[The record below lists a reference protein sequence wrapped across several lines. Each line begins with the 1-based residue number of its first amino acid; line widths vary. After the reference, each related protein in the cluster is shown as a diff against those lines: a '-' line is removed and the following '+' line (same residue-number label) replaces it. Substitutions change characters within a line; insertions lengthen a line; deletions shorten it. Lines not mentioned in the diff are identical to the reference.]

1 MPDFRTAVMTLV
13 EASWEDESGASR
25 TVSAR
30 MEDKS
35 AGGACIRINTK
46 IEVGAKLRIQWR
58 FEQFSGT
65 AKYCRSEG
73 KDYVVGIQRDAAN
86 SPIPNRLLPAE
97 VPAPEGVRSSSP
109 ALKGRIESSPPPES
123 TQRESPPAP
132 AVVEI
137 VPIVHC
143 ARRVTTMPPPHGREV
158 DNHGEPGMSLSQDF
172 NAPHF
177 DAPRMQT
184 KRPLKEKQ
192 AGTERKP
199 KPMRRKWLELAPWHS
214 SQGDLSE
221 GGDDPSCDEPGSD
234 GKSNGKSETQN
245 VTPHMTS
252 ALKKAAVH
260 SAREVPTFSIDLS
273 PVEDIYRA
281 AGIMVP
287 RKGYTINKVVEML
300 NSEHIRGLSK
310 EMKRVAL
317 LMALDAAGVPVGE
330 VLQDA
335 KLRQEALDSH
345 EAQQRKQVE
354 AEWAR
359 KEEENIQIQTELE
372 SVRAHYMARI
382 SRNLDGVAREKETFE
397 GWVALK
403 RQECQSMAE
412 AAELCL
418 ESAVSEP
425 AGASVPNK
433 RPGMAS
439 AAAAGAHPM

>member
-13 EASWEDESGASR
+13 EASWEDQSGALR
-25 TVSAR
+25 TVPAR

-35 AGGACIRINTK
+35 TGGACIRINTP
-46 IEVGAKLRIQWR
+46 IEVGAKLGIQWR

-73 KDYVVGIQRDAAN
+73 ADYIVGIQRDAAN
-86 SPIPNRLLPAE
+86 SLIPNRLLPAN
-97 VPAPEGVRSSSP
+97 VPPQGGARSSSP
-109 ALKGRIESSPPPES
+109 TVVTTRVKSAPQESTLIESTPVPPSVETAPIARTTSRATAMLSP
-123 TQRESPPAP
+123 RAGH
-132 AVVEI
+132 EI
-137 VPIVHC
+137 DKHSNPQV
-143 ARRVTTMPPPHGREV
+143 
-158 DNHGEPGMSLSQDF
+158 SLSQGPDT
-172 NAPHF
+172 
-177 DAPRMQT
+177 PRIQT
-184 KRPLKEKQ
+184 KKPTKGKQ
-192 AGTERKP
+192 AVTER

-214 SQGDLSE
+214 SQDELSE
-221 GGDDPSCDEPGSD
+221 GGDDPGSN
-234 GKSNGKSETQN
+234 GKSNGKSQAQN
-245 VTPHMTS
+245 VMTHLTSS
-252 ALKKAAVH
+252 AKKDVVH
-260 SAREVPTFSIDLS
+260 SAREVPTFQVDLS
-273 PVEDIYRA
+273 AMEDIYRA

-317 LMALDAAGVPVGE
+317 LMALDAAGVPIAE

-345 EAQQRKQVE
+345 EAQERKQVE

-403 RQECQSMAE
+403 RQECQSVAE

-418 ESAVSEP
+418 ESPSSET
-425 AGASVPNK
+425 ASASLPNK
-433 RPGMAS
+433 RPAITS
-439 AAAAGAHPM
+439 AAAAGAHPV

>member
-13 EASWEDESGASR
+13 EASWEDEGGALR
-25 TVSAR
+25 TVPAR

-35 AGGACIRINTK
+35 SGGACIRINTP
-46 IEVGAKLRIQWR
+46 IGVGAKLRIQWR

-65 AKYCRSEG
+65 ARYCRSEG

-86 SPIPNRLLPAE
+86 SPVPSRLLPANVPLPE
-97 VPAPEGVRSSSP
+97 VLRSSSLP
-109 ALKGRIESSPPPES
+109 VSTAGIESLAPKQDKNPD
-123 TQRESPPAP
+123 ESPPAP
-132 AVVEI
+132 QAVENAMPTHSASRAAATVPPRAGHEI
-137 VPIVHC
+137 DKHSK
-143 ARRVTTMPPPHGREV
+143 
-158 DNHGEPGMSLSQDF
+158 PGSLLSQEF
-172 NAPHF
+172 NAV
-177 DAPRMQT
+177 RVQT
-184 KRPLKEKQ
+184 KRPRKGKQ
-192 AGTERKP
+192 AGTER

-221 GGDDPSCDEPGSD
+221 GGDPDD
-234 GKSNGKSETQN
+234 GKSNGKSETQ
-245 VTPHMTS
+245 TFMPQLT
-252 ALKKAAVH
+252 AAAKKAPAH
-260 SAREVPTFSIDLS
+260 SAREVPTFQVDLS

-300 NSEHIRGLSK
+300 SSEHIRGLSK

-317 LMALDAAGVPVGE
+317 LMALDAAGVPIGE

-335 KLRQEALDSH
+335 KLRREALDSH

-359 KEEENIQIQTELE
+359 KEEENIQIQAELE
-372 SVRAHYMARI
+372 SVRAHYMARV

-397 GWVALK
+397 SWVTLK

-418 ESAVSEP
+418 EAPVSTT
-425 AGASVPNK
+425 ANASLPNK
-433 RPGMAS
+433 SPATAS
-439 AAAAGAHPM
+439 AAAAGAHPV

>member
-13 EASWEDESGASR
+13 EASWEDESGALR
-25 TVSAR
+25 TAPAC

-35 AGGACIRINTK
+35 IGGACIRINTP
-46 IEVGAKLRIQWR
+46 IGVGSKLRIQWR

-73 KDYVVGIQRDAAN
+73 KEYVVGIQRDAAS
-86 SPIPNRLLPAE
+86 SPNLGRLLHANVPLAE
-97 VPAPEGVRSSSP
+97 RVSSSSP
-109 ALKGRIESSPPPES
+109 RVLTAKIESLPARQESKPVES
-123 TQRESPPAP
+123 TPAPPA
-132 AVVEI
+132 VESMS
-137 VPIVHC
+137 IVHS
-143 ARRVTTMPPPHGREV
+143 ASPEPAMPPPRVGHEI
-158 DNHGEPGMSLSQDF
+158 DNHSKPRVSLSQDL
-172 NAPHF
+172 NAL
-177 DAPRMQT
+177 RIET
-184 KRPLKEKQ
+184 KRPPKAKQ
-192 AGTERKP
+192 ARTER

-214 SQGDLSE
+214 SQDELSESGDL
-221 GGDDPSCDEPGSD
+221 GGD

-245 VTPHMTS
+245 VMPQVTS
-252 ALKKAAVH
+252 SAKKAPVH
-260 SAREVPTFSIDLS
+260 SAREVPTFQVDLS

-317 LMALDAAGVPVGE
+317 LMALDAAGVPIGE

-335 KLRQEALDSH
+335 KLRRDALDSH

-359 KEEENIQIQTELE
+359 KEQENIQIQAELD

-382 SRNLDGVAREKETFE
+382 SRNLEGVAREKETFE
-397 GWVALK
+397 SWVTLK

-412 AAELCL
+412 AAELCV
-418 ESAVSEP
+418 EPAVSEP
-425 AGASVPNK
+425 ADASLPNK

-439 AAAAGAHPM
+439 AAVAHPV

>member
-13 EASWEDESGASR
+13 EASWEDQSGALR
-25 TVSAR
+25 TAPAC

-35 AGGACIRINTK
+35 TGGACIRINTP
-46 IEVGAKLRIQWR
+46 IGVGSKLKIQWR

-86 SPIPNRLLPAE
+86 SPNPSRLLRAN
-97 VPAPEGVRSSSP
+97 VPPPEGVSSSP
-109 ALKGRIESSPPPES
+109 PVLTAKIESPPPRLESKPVES
-123 TQRESPPAP
+123 TPRPPA
-132 AVVEI
+132 VEN
-137 VPIVHC
+137 VSIVHS
-143 ARRVTTMPPPHGREV
+143 ASPEPAMLPPRVGREIG
-158 DNHGEPGMSLSQDF
+158 NHGKPGVSLSQDL
-172 NAPHF
+172 
-177 DAPRMQT
+177 DALRIET
-184 KRPLKEKQ
+184 KRPPKAKQ
-192 AGTERKP
+192 AVTER

-214 SQGDLSE
+214 SQDELSE
-221 GGDDPSCDEPGSD
+221 SGDPGGN
-234 GKSNGKSETQN
+234 GKSNGKSEAPN
-245 VTPHMTS
+245 VMPQVTS
-252 ALKKAAVH
+252 SAKKAPVH
-260 SAREVPTFSIDLS
+260 SAREVPTFQVDLS
-273 PVEDIYRA
+273 PMEDIYRA

-317 LMALDAAGVPVGE
+317 LMALDAAGVPIGE

-335 KLRQEALDSH
+335 KLRRVALDSH

-359 KEEENIQIQTELE
+359 KEQENIQIQAELD

-397 GWVALK
+397 GWVTLK
-403 RQECQSMAE
+403 RQECQRMAE
-412 AAELCL
+412 AAELCV
-418 ESAVSEP
+418 EPPVSEP
-425 AGASVPNK
+425 ADASPANK

-439 AAAAGAHPM
+439 AAVAGAYPA

>member
-13 EASWEDESGASR
+13 EASWEDEGGALR
-25 TVSAR
+25 TAPAR

-35 AGGACIRINTK
+35 TGGACIRINTP
-46 IEVGAKLRIQWR
+46 IGVGSKLSIQWR

-73 KDYVVGIQRDAAN
+73 KDFVVGIQRDAAN
-86 SPIPNRLLPAE
+86 SPIPNRLLPANVPPPE
-97 VPAPEGVRSSSP
+97 VMRSSSP
-109 ALKGRIESSPPPES
+109 PVLTARIESSPPLENKP
-123 TQRESPPAP
+123 RESPPAP
-132 AVVEI
+132 PAVEI
-137 VPIVHC
+137 VPMAHS
-143 ARRVTTMPPPHGREV
+143 ANRVTAMTPSRAGRAI
-158 DNHGEPGMSLSQDF
+158 DHRGEPGVSLSQDF
-172 NAPHF
+172 NAPRIQIKK
-177 DAPRMQT
+177 P
-184 KRPLKEKQ
+184 PKEKQ
-192 AGTERKP
+192 PGTERKP
-199 KPMRRKWLELAPWHS
+199 KPMRRKWLELAPWHN
-214 SQGDLSE
+214 SQDELSE
-221 GGDDPSCDEPGSD
+221 GGDPDDR
-234 GKSNGKSETQN
+234 KSNGKSEAQN
-245 VTPHMTS
+245 LMPQVTS
-252 ALKKAAVH
+252 AAKKAPVH
-260 SAREVPTFSIDLS
+260 SAREVPTFRVDLS

-317 LMALDAAGVPVGE
+317 LMALDAAGVPIGE

-397 GWVALK
+397 GWVTLK

-418 ESAVSEP
+418 ESAVAEP
-425 AGASVPNK
+425 ASASLPNK

-439 AAAAGAHPM
+439 AAAAGAHPV

>member
-13 EASWEDESGASR
+13 EASWEDESGALR
-25 TVSAR
+25 TAPAR

-35 AGGACIRINTK
+35 TGGACIRINTP
-46 IEVGAKLRIQWR
+46 IGVGSKLRIQWR

-86 SPIPNRLLPAE
+86 GPNPSQLLRANVPRPERMRNSGSPVLTAKIESPTARHESKPVE
-97 VPAPEGVRSSSP
+97 STPAP
-109 ALKGRIESSPPPES
+109 
-123 TQRESPPAP
+123 P
-132 AVVEI
+132 AVESASI
-137 VPIVHC
+137 MHSASPEP
-143 ARRVTTMPPPHGREV
+143 TMPPPRVGHEI
-158 DNHGEPGMSLSQDF
+158 DNHSEPRVSGSQDL
-172 NAPHF
+172 NAPRI
-177 DAPRMQT
+177 AA
-184 KRPLKEKQ
+184 KRPLKAKQ
-192 AGTERKP
+192 AGTER

-214 SQGDLSE
+214 SQDELSE
-221 GGDDPSCDEPGSD
+221 GGDPGGD
-234 GKSNGKSETQN
+234 GKNNGKSETQN
-245 VTPHMTS
+245 VTPQVNSS
-252 ALKKAAVH
+252 AKKAPVH
-260 SAREVPTFSIDLS
+260 SAREVPTFQVDLS
-273 PVEDIYRA
+273 PMEDIYRA

-317 LMALDAAGVPVGE
+317 LMALDAAGVPIGE

-335 KLRQEALDSH
+335 KLRRDALDSH

-359 KEEENIQIQTELE
+359 KEQENIQIQAELD

-397 GWVALK
+397 GWVTLK

-412 AAELCL
+412 AAELCV
-418 ESAVSEP
+418 EPAVSEP
-425 AGASVPNK
+425 ADASLPNK
-433 RPGMAS
+433 RPAIAS
-439 AAAAGAHPM
+439 AAAVGAHPV

>member
-1 MPDFRTAVMTLV
+1 MPEFRTAVMTLV
-13 EASWEDESGASR
+13 EASWEDQNGAVRSMP
-25 TVSAR
+25 AR

-35 AGGACIRINTK
+35 AGGACIRISAP
-46 IEVGAKLRIQWR
+46 IGVGSKLRIHWR

-86 SPIPNRLLPAE
+86 SPIPNRLVPRDVPQPE
-97 VPAPEGVRSSSP
+97 VMRTTSP
-109 ALKGRIESSPPPES
+109 VVLTARIESPAQQES
-123 TQRESPPAP
+123 KPDESPLAP
-132 AVVEI
+132 QAVES
-137 VPIVHC
+137 VPM
-143 ARRVTTMPPPHGREV
+143 ARRWTAPPGPRAGHAI
-158 DNHGEPGMSLSQDF
+158 DNLVKPGIAQSRDF
-172 NAPHF
+172 KAL
-177 DAPRMQT
+177 RIQT
-184 KRPLKEKQ
+184 KKPPKGKQ
-192 AGTERKP
+192 AGVER

-214 SQGDLSE
+214 SQEDISE
-221 GGDDPSCDEPGSD
+221 GRDPGGD
-234 GKSNGKSETQN
+234 GKSNGKSEKQDL
-245 VTPHMTS
+245 VSP
-252 ALKKAAVH
+252 AIPPAKKTAVH
-260 SAREVPTFSIDLS
+260 SAREVPTLQVDLS
-273 PVEDIYRA
+273 SMEDIYRA

-317 LMALDAAGVPVGE
+317 LMALDAAGVPIGE

-335 KLRQEALDSH
+335 KVRQDALDSH

-359 KEEENIQIQTELE
+359 KEEENIQIQAELE

-382 SRNLDGVAREKETFE
+382 SRNLDGVAREKATFE
-397 GWVALK
+397 SWVTVK

-418 ESAVSEP
+418 EAPVSKP
-425 AGASVPNK
+425 ANASLPSK
-433 RPGMAS
+433 SSGTAS
-439 AAAAGAHPM
+439 AAAAGACRLSQP

>member
-1 MPDFRTAVMTLV
+1 MPEFRMAVMTLV
-13 EASWEDESGASR
+13 EASWEDQSGALR

-35 AGGACIRINTK
+35 AGGACIRINTP
-46 IEVGAKLRIQWR
+46 IEVGSKLKIQWR

-86 SPIPNRLLPAE
+86 SPISNRLPVNLLPSEGPRSSVPSVLAARVE
-97 VPAPEGVRSSSP
+97 SAPQQESKVVESTPAPP
-109 ALKGRIESSPPPES
+109 TL
-123 TQRESPPAP
+123 
-132 AVVEI
+132 EI
-137 VPIVHC
+137 VSIAHSVSP
-143 ARRVTTMPPPHGREV
+143 VTGIRSHRAGREI
-158 DNHGEPGMSLSQDF
+158 DKQSKPRISLSQDF
-172 NAPHF
+172 
-177 DAPRMQT
+177 DAPRIQT
-184 KRPLKEKQ
+184 KRPPKEKQ
-192 AGTERKP
+192 VGTERKP
-199 KPMRRKWLELAPWHS
+199 MRHKWLELAPWHS
-214 SQGDLSE
+214 SQDDVSE
-221 GGDDPSCDEPGSD
+221 SSDSNGD
-234 GKSNGKSETQN
+234 GKSNGKSERQDLLSA
-245 VTPHMTS
+245 TPT
-252 ALKKAAVH
+252 AKKAAVH
-260 SAREVPTFSIDLS
+260 SARDVPNFQVDLS

-287 RKGYTINKVVEML
+287 RKGYTINKVVDML
-300 NSEHIRGLSK
+300 NSEHMRGLSK

-397 GWVALK
+397 GWVSMK
-403 RQECQSMAE
+403 RRECQSMAE

-418 ESAVSEP
+418 ESPASEP
-425 AGASVPNK
+425 ASASLPNK
-433 RPGMAS
+433 RPGIAS
-439 AAAAGAHPM
+439 AAAAGAHSV